1 MACAAICLFTA
12 CSSGN
17 SNIDTPPESA
27 NTGTPPVTEK
37 VDTSLE
43 VEIVAE
49 FAKKY
54 NLNTNEVSLVK
65 CDVQDGVYA
74 VYACGYDTALS
85 YETVGPITY
94 IFPNTPHY
102 MEIYRYG
109 SFHSLS
115 TAYDRGLLYN
125 DSLLNIARK
134 RGEGWY
140 RLDEEKWAD
149 IKSSENEIKSAY
161 AAKYNVPV
169 DTVYL
174 SGYGEYNGAHA
185 VMIFSHEFGANTA
198 ETYDALG
205 GVILTYPT
213 TQKMEVYYKGEFCSL
228 PEAYE
233 NGLLTNSDLTEIA
246 KKYGGQY
253 LGEQKEAEII
263 AAYRTANAVGNGDEV
278 VISAYYGEVNE
289 YEAISVGVKGTAP
302 YLDKV
307 EEIKSDGELF
317 GKERHSVDKVVFKN
331 NFGISLYKDG
341 GVYTLKYAVE
351 NKLISVEEFFHL
363 SGHHSFGFVD

>member
-1 MACAAICLFTA
+1 M
-12 CSSGN
+12 
-17 SNIDTPPESA
+17 
-27 NTGTPPVTEK
+27 
-37 VDTSLE
+37 
-43 VEIVAE
+43 
-49 FAKKY
+49 
-54 NLNTNEVSLVK
+54 
-65 CDVQDGVYA
+65 
-74 VYACGYDTALS
+74 
-85 YETVGPITY
+85 
-94 IFPNTPHY
+94 
-102 MEIYRYG
+102 
-109 SFHSLS
+109 
-115 TAYDRGLLYN
+115 
-125 DSLLNIARK
+125 
-134 RGEGWY
+134 
-140 RLDEEKWAD
+140 
-149 IKSSENEIKSAY
+149 
-161 AAKYNVPV
+161 
-169 DTVYL
+169 
-174 SGYGEYNGAHA
+174 
-185 VMIFSHEFGANTA
+185 
-198 ETYDALG
+198 
-205 GVILTYPT
+205 
-213 TQKMEVYYKGEFCSL
+213 
-228 PEAYE
+228 
-233 NGLLTNSDLTEIA
+233 TEIA